1 MTWWGALL
9 EKTTHMDKSYYTN
22 RLEKLT
28 ARINTLMPRI
38 ERARLSVQRLETE
51 QVPAGGTPPARAAQL
66 SAART
71 MAATL
76 EDRNRQLRIAEAAL
90 RAELAAS

>member
-1 MTWWGALL
+1 
-9 EKTTHMDKSYYTN
+9 MDHSYYTS
-22 RLEKLT
+22 RLEALA
-28 ARINTLMPRI
+28 ARLAALDPRI
-38 ERARLSVQRLETE
+38 ERARQAVRRLETE
-51 QVPAGGTPPARAAQL
+51 QVPAGATAAARATQL

-76 EDRNRQLRIAEAAL
+76 ENRNRQLRIAEAAL

>member
-1 MTWWGALL
+1 
-9 EKTTHMDKSYYTN
+9 MDKSYYTT

-28 ARINTLMPRI
+28 TRIKSLGPRI
-38 ERARLSVQRLETE
+38 ERARQAVHRLETE
-51 QVPAGGTPPARAAQL
+51 QVPAGATAAARAAQL

-76 EDRNRQLRIAEAAL
+76 EDRERQLRIAESAL
-90 RAELAAS
+90 RAELAA